1 MSDPSAAVRDT
12 AAWFVGRVCDIVP
25 EAVLNPNIFEHVLQA
40 MVNGLG
46 DEPRVAQNICWAFSS
61 LSDAA
66 YDHAQNQLGT
76 EDTPTTY
83 CMSRVRNAALFLDF
97 NIFFLPVLRWN
108 HRETFGHDEQTGW
121 KPGEL
126 EERGVR
132 GHHGIDEERTR

>member
-1 MSDPSAAVRDT
+1 LRGESPFFKAFPIIVKAMSDPSAAVRDT

-40 MVNGLG
+40 MVNGLA

-83 CMSRVRNAALFLDF
+83 CMSRVSYSV
-97 NIFFLPVLRWN
+97 P
-108 HRETFGHDEQTGW
+108 
-121 KPGEL
+121 
-126 EERGVR
+126 
-132 GHHGIDEERTR
+132 